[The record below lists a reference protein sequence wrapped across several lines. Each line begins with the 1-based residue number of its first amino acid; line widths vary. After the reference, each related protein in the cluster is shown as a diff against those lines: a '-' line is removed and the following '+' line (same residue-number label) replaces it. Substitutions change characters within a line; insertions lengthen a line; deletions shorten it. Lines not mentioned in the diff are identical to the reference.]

1 MNNNSIVI
9 RPCPICGSKVVINTE
24 VRKYGSYDP
33 HVHIE
38 IKCSNEE
45 CDYIKPVTECPDI
58 ESAIREWNN
67 RVHRFEQIRVGSQLK
82 GRAEGD
88 L

>member
-1 MNNNSIVI
+1 MNNNIVI
-9 RPCPICGSKVVINTE
+9 RCCPICGSKVVINTE
-24 VRKYGSYDP
+24 VRKYLSYDP
-33 HVHIE
+33 YCHIE

-45 CDYIKPVTECPDI
+45 CDYIKPVTECPDV

-82 GRAEGD
+82 GRAEGEK
-88 L
+88 